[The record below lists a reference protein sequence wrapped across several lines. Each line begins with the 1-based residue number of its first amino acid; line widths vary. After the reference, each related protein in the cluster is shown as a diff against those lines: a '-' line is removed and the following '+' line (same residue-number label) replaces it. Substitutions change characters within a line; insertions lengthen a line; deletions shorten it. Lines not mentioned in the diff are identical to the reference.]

1 MGIERG
7 RRSPQNP
14 NVQPSGNPEN
24 LEAALN
30 EGGLQIWG
38 DVKFR
43 ADAVLHG
50 NIRGSVDGV
59 EKIIVSPEASVSGA
73 VRGTDVRVE
82 GEVQGGVTAS
92 GRVWI
97 GPQGKVRVRASG
109 KSVRM
114 EPGAEFRGELEVG

>member
-7 RRSPQNP
+7 GRSPQNRM
-14 NVQPSGNPEN
+14 VQPSANPGN

-38 DVKFR
+38 DVKLQ

-50 NIRGSVDGV
+50 NIRGCVDGS
-59 EKIIVSPEASVSGA
+59 EKIIVSRDALVSGS
-73 VRGTDVRVE
+73 VRGSDVRVE

-97 GPQGKVRVRASG
+97 GPQGKVRVRCSG
-109 KSVRM
+109 RAIRI
-114 EPGAEFRGELEVG
+114 EPGAEFRGELEIR

>member
-1 MGIERG
+1 
-7 RRSPQNP
+7 
-14 NVQPSGNPEN
+14 VQPSENPGKV
-24 LEAALN
+24 AASLH

-50 NIRGSVDGV
+50 KIRGSVEGT
-59 EKIIVSPEASVSGA
+59 EKIIVSPDASVSGA
-73 VRGTDVRVE
+73 VRGSDVRVE
-82 GEVQGGVTAS
+82 GEVQGGVTGS

-97 GPQGKVRVRASG
+97 GPKGKLRVCCRG
-109 KSVRM
+109 KSIRI

>member
-1 MGIERG
+1 MW
-7 RRSPQNP
+7 
-14 NVQPSGNPEN
+14 PSEFPGNPEAG
-24 LEAALN
+24 LE

-43 ADAVLHG
+43 ADAVLQG
-50 NIRGSVDGV
+50 KIRGSVDGT
-59 EKIIVSPEASVSGA
+59 EKIIVAKEASVSGA

-82 GEVQGGVTAS
+82 GEVEGGVTAA

-97 GPQGKVRVRASG
+97 GPKGKVRVRCRG
-109 KSVRM
+109 RSVRI

>member
-7 RRSPQNP
+7 GGTPQNP
-14 NVQPSGNPEN
+14 TVERKETVEN
-24 LEAALN
+24 LEAGLK

-43 ADAVLHG
+43 ADAVLRG
-50 NIRGSVDGV
+50 KIRGSVDGA

>member
-7 RRSPQNP
+7 GRSPQNRC
-14 NVQPSGNPEN
+14 VQPSGNPEN

-50 NIRGSVDGV
+50 NIRGSVDGT
-59 EKIIVSPEASVSGA
+59 EKIIVSQDASVSGA
-73 VRGTDVRVE
+73 VRGSDVRVE
-82 GEVQGGVTAS
+82 GEVQGGVTGS

-97 GPQGKVRVRASG
+97 GPKGKLRVRCSG
-109 KSVRM
+109 KSVRI